1 MARLLRKKLADYP
14 RTISGDID
22 LARSGTLSQPEL
34 DVVHITIEEKV
45 QLRNLMET
53 CESIVSLALI
63 DKDEALRRVKEDTRW
78 EGEIETY
85 INNLVNM

>member
-1 MARLLRKKLADYP
+1 M
-14 RTISGDID
+14 
-22 LARSGTLSQPEL
+22 
-34 DVVHITIEEKV
+34 HITIEEKV

-85 INNLVNM
+85 ITNLVNM

>member
-45 QLRNLMET
+45 QPRNLMET

>member
-1 MARLLRKKLADYP
+1 
-14 RTISGDID
+14 
-22 LARSGTLSQPEL
+22 
-34 DVVHITIEEKV
+34 
-45 QLRNLMET
+45 MET

-85 INNLVNM
+85 ITNLVNM